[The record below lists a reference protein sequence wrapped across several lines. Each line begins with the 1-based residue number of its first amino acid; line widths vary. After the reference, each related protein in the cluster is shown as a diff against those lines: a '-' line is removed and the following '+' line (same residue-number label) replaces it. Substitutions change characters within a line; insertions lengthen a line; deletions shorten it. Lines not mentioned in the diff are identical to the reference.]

1 MDVYD
6 QFSGH
11 IERWKSSWGQQLRTE
26 KKDVLKPSGP
36 VRLLAA
42 ADAAWGIP
50 WMPRPKISQKV
61 HGEPAEPPQSGNA
74 STLIDLQREVEA
86 AFPFCDSLREAKTCV
101 FGEGDPHASLV
112 FVGEAPGAEEDRVGR
127 PFVGAA
133 GKKLDDILRAMGF
146 ARESVYICNVLK
158 ARPPGN
164 RTPLPDEV
172 ALSEPWLSAQ
182 LRLIRPQVIVS
193 LGGPASKLILQ
204 TDLGITRLRGRWGE
218 WKDPDSELTIPVMP
232 TFHPAYLLR
241 VYTEEVRRQVWQD
254 MQAVMESIKST
265 AQS

>member
-1 MDVYD
+1 MGVYD
-6 QFSGH
+6 HFSGQ
-11 IERWKSSWGQQLRTE
+11 IERWNSARGQQLRAQ

-36 VRLLAA
+36 GRLLAA

-50 WMPRPKISQKV
+50 WMPRSHVAEKVDGEAVDVPKSRD
-61 HGEPAEPPQSGNA
+61 A

-146 ARESVYICNVLK
+146 SRESVYICNVLK

-164 RTPLPDEV
+164 RAPLPDEV
-172 ALSEPWLSAQ
+172 ALSSPWLSAQ
-182 LRLIRPQVIVS
+182 LRLIRPNVIVS

-204 TDLGITRLRGRWGE
+204 TDVGITRLRGRWGE

-254 MQAVMESIKST
+254 MQAVMEAIKST